1 MELMRFVFALLAA
14 GVISTAPATD
24 KPATLTVDI
33 KIDGQQSWKSWKE
46 HGGDHGELKIAESF
60 HVVLPLR
67 SVGEP
72 TNFNPLAPDYAEKQL
87 AAAARVQGKVAQAQ
101 AQHGGPAVKRPK
113 TQEEYMAMQ
122 KALADEMQKGQAA
135 CKNDMNC
142 LMQLATQF
150 SQKSAAILPPGRP
163 AVDTSGDDDQEV
175 EAPARFQAYMGD
187 RSRPADYLARID
199 DRGQGAWN
207 DVGGMVP
214 WTELNTAEYRG
225 NEIERKSTL
234 YLTELQ
240 HDFVDGKFYIRAVPL
255 PSVRGKRVYQ
265 DRLHGKEVNED
276 SEMIAVAEALD
287 WAQAQLRSG
296 LSASGTKSTVLKP
309 ARARGGVVTSGATF
323 SGEIRVR
330 VEWKL
335 AAP

>member
-1 MELMRFVFALLAA
+1 MRFDFALLAA
-14 GVISTAPATD
+14 SAFSTAFAAD

-33 KIDGQQSWKSWKE
+33 KIEGQQSWKE
-46 HGGDHGELKIAESF
+46 PGGDHGELKISESF
-60 HVVLPLR
+60 HVVLPLK

-72 TNFNPLAPDYAEKQL
+72 TNFNPLAPDYAQKQL
-87 AAAARVQGKVAQAQ
+87 AKGAQTQSNVAEAMAR
-101 AQHGGPAVKRPK
+101 HGGPAVKRPK

-122 KALADEMQKGQAA
+122 KALAEEMQKGQAA

-142 LMQLATQF
+142 LMVLGQSYA
-150 SQKSAAILPPGRP
+150 QKSAAILPPGAP
-163 AVDTSGDDDQEV
+163 AADDPDADESPD
-175 EAPARFQAYMGD
+175 EPARFQLYTGD
-187 RSRPADYLARID
+187 RGRPADYLAKLD
-199 DRGQGAWN
+199 DRGAGAWN

-214 WTELNTAEYRG
+214 WTEVNTAEYRG

-255 PSVRGKRVYQ
+255 PSPRGKRVYQ
-265 DRLHGKEVNED
+265 DRLHGKEVNDD
-276 SEMIAVAEALD
+276 SEIIPVAEALD

-296 LSASGTKSTVLKP
+296 LPLSGTRSTVIKP

-330 VEWKL
+330 VDWKF